1 MKSIFFYG
9 LFMDEVLLKKNGV
22 NPSNSTLAHIEGYG
36 LRIGE
41 RATLVES
48 EVESVYGVI
57 MSLNTEDVNNLYSA
71 DSVSDYIPE
80 DLVAITSNNETLPV
94 ISYNLPL
101 AKLTGQNKEYA
112 KSLSLV
118 AKKVGLPSAYVKE
131 IEKWT
136 V

>member
-1 MKSIFFYG
+1 
-9 LFMDEVLLKKNGV
+9 MDELLLKKMGV
-22 NPSNSTLAHIEGYG
+22 NPLKSTLAHIEGYG

-48 EVESVYGVI
+48 ETESVYGVI
-57 MSLNTEDVNNLYSA
+57 MSLKTEDVNNLYSA

-80 DLVAITSNNETLPV
+80 DLVAITSNNESVPV
-94 ISYNLPL
+94 ISYNLPI

-118 AKKVGLPSAYVKE
+118 AKKVGLPSEYIKD

>member
-9 LFMDEVLLKKNGV
+9 LFMDEVLLKKMGIR
-22 NPSNSTLAHIEGYG
+22 PSNVTLAHIEGYG

-41 RATLVES
+41 RASVVES
-48 EVESVYGVI
+48 ENETVHGVV
-57 MSLNTEDVNNLYSA
+57 MSLNNENVDNLYSA
-71 DSVSDYIPE
+71 ESVSDYIPE
-80 DLVAITSNNETLPV
+80 CLIAIDSNNEPLRV

-118 AKKVGLPSAYVKE
+118 AKKIGLPLEYVRD
-131 IEKWT
+131 IEKWA